1 LLLSDVRK
9 VLEKMRSSLDVS
21 ARCRLA
27 VLLHSEQHTVML
39 AGCLLFLRSPNI
51 VVIHPGETATLLV

>member
-1 LLLSDVRK
+1 